1 MRLSHLALTV
11 QNLEAAVDFYGRIL
25 GMRVV
30 WQPDPDNVYLSFG
43 ADNLALH
50 RGPRAGRGALDHL
63 GFMVD
68 TPAAVDEWAEHLAQ
82 AGVTIDA
89 SPRTHR
95 DGARSL
101 YCRDPDGNVV
111 QILWVPEATGQSQ

>member
-25 GMRVV
+25 GMEVV

-50 RGPRAGRGALDHL
+50 RGFLQHDRHRAVLFR
-63 GFMVD
+63 
-68 TPAAVDEWAEHLAQ
+68 
-82 AGVTIDA
+82 
-89 SPRTHR
+89 R
-95 DGARSL
+95 
-101 YCRDPDGNVV
+101 
-111 QILWVPEATGQSQ
+111 